1 MKMIETPTSLHTQ
14 PINVQLELFG
24 FGIALAT
31 LLTMAVYRPQF
42 ALIIFF
48 PLILSFAWRRYRDY
62 KRYGANGKPAV
73 SVSNQTLYIDR
84 PNDSRS
90 GVAIPLEQLRHVI
103 VYGPRSGRIYRL
115 INVGGTCQEVKPD
128 WNETLHGKVS
138 DFLVRALPGK
148 VSIEEPQTLMA
159 SIRAD
164 GPETK
169 V

>member
-1 MKMIETPTSLHTQ
+1 MKITETPTSLHTH
-14 PINVQLELFG
+14 PINVQLELIG

-42 ALIIFF
+42 ALIILF

-62 KRYGANGKPAV
+62 KRYGANGKPAI

-90 GVAIPLEQLRHVI
+90 GVSIPLEQLSHVI
-103 VYGPRSGRIYRL
+103 VYGSRAGRIYRL
-115 INVGGTCQEVKPD
+115 VNVGGTFEEVKPD
-128 WNETLHGKVS
+128 WTETLHGKVS
-138 DFLVRALPGK
+138 DFLVRAIPGK

-164 GPETK
+164 GPETE